1 MSQRSTRILR
11 MRKRAQS
18 TVEYLLM
25 VTAVVAVIIALTAG
39 NGGLFKVRLNDT
51 IMTVINGMQNEAIKM
66 TNAINN

>member
-1 MSQRSTRILR
+1 